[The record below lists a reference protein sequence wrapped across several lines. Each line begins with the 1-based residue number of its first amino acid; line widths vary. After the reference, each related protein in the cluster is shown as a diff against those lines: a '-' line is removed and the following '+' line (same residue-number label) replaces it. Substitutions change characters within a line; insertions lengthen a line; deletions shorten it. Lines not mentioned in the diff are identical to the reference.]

1 MLIPDSGSDRYLM
14 MNLQNIIGV
23 TMRMKDE
30 QEKLAARKELSTGKL
45 PEILEAL
52 EKILIQNGS
61 TGELL
66 YYLDHSLN
74 PAC

>member
-1 MLIPDSGSDRYLM
+1 M

-52 EKILIQNGS
+52 EKILVQNGS

-66 YYLDHSLN
+66 DITSATVLSLD